1 MEALRK
7 QRGSASSERPPG
19 VPGGTKPPDPVAEGA
34 PGPERTSLGRRRY
47 PELVFMEPAR
57 DDREVYGDAWPLV
70 EEWREI
76 WKAGHRGTGKGLAW
90 LHTEERVRTLEV
102 AMLEEHGL
110 TLPPEKMPLYGLD
123 RRDQLLWRQKT
134 LYDVR
139 KSLAW
144 AELRAGA
151 HLWPLAELADVGGSL
166 RVLWNRTEHFGR
178 GRPETL
184 PIGLMFGNNGVSFRL
199 FPGIPA
205 EKPGGFPSPNPGPAA
220 WDRAPRSPS
229 RHPGVQTGGIEHRA
243 LPKAAPE
250 GHFAAATA
258 RSASAPRTPW
268 SRCAPSHRPVPHLFP
283 LVGWP
288 LPALRDPRLATCQV
302 QRRNGNAVQGGNHP
316 KGSSSTLNKEV
327 RKVWKHCGHT
337 TLEKEATWKRN

>member
-1 MEALRK
+1 MSGKVSEAAEGASGNERHDLRLMVLLRGMVREQQLKGAAETLGLDPRTVQTSLDRGELSELVRMALERRVLADGDEQAAQQRERTDALERRIDDLETEFRSGLEAARREMNDSVEALRK

-90 LHTEERVRTLEV
+90 LRTEERVRTLEV

-144 AELRAGA
+144 AELR
-151 HLWPLAELADVGGSL
+151 
-166 RVLWNRTEHFGR
+166 
-178 GRPETL
+178 
-184 PIGLMFGNNGVSFRL
+184 
-199 FPGIPA
+199 
-205 EKPGGFPSPNPGPAA
+205 
-220 WDRAPRSPS
+220 
-229 RHPGVQTGGIEHRA
+229 RA
-243 LPKAAPE
+243 LTF
-250 GHFAAATA
+250 GL
-258 RSASAPRTPW
+258 W
-268 SRCAPSHRPVPHLFP
+268 
-283 LVGWP
+283 
-288 LPALRDPRLATCQV
+288 
-302 QRRNGNAVQGGNHP
+302 RN
-316 KGSSSTLNKEV
+316 
-327 RKVWKHCGHT
+327 
-337 TLEKEATWKRN
+337 